1 MLNNQQWSLALGKW
15 LFVPGLK
22 SSEAYWMAIGNQDS
36 NPRMCP
42 KELSPIANTETVDWK
57 VPGALASLLR
67 PFQEAPQP
75 TLGSSSILSWSQPEQ
90 KMPGKPEK
98 WGCLRIVDPASW
110 GPALSLTKME
120 ITMALSRSRGTQ
132 SCCPSHFGS
141 ESAQS
146 MERLLMLGRISA
158 PSELLPQSLGSWF
171 HSSSE
176 LDWLLSLGRALAN
189 AWLHFWLI
197 QLQPYA
203 SRRWG
208 TRAPQEKMLPVTTS
222 YILLSPKPLGTNKL
236 QRGVLNT

>member
-1 MLNNQQWSLALGKW
+1 MLGNQQWSPALGKW
-15 LFVPGLK
+15 LLLPGLK
-22 SSEAYWMAIGNQDS
+22 SSEAYWMARGNQDS
-36 NPRMCP
+36 SPRMCP
-42 KELSPIANTETVDWK
+42 KELSLISNTETADWK

-67 PFQEAPQP
+67 PSQDAPQP
-75 TLGSSSILSWSQPEQ
+75 TLGSSSSLSWSWPEQ
-90 KMPGKPEK
+90 KMPENGAENAEK

-110 GPALSLTKME
+110 GPALPLTKME

-132 SCCPSHFGS
+132 SCCSSHLGS

-158 PSELLPQSLGSWF
+158 PSELLLWSLGSWS

-176 LDWLLSLGRALAN
+176 LDWPLSLGRALAN

-203 SRRWG
+203 SWRWG
-208 TRAPQEKMLPVTTS
+208 ARAPQERCFQW
-222 YILLSPKPLGTNKL
+222 PLHIYFSHQNH
-236 QRGVLNT
+236 